1 MRRLGNAVTRLLCTR
16 HWNGQNATYV
26 RTATAPEANLT
37 VYCVNRIASDV
48 SAKQQRRGGD
58 VARAQE
64 LVVSCTP
71 VLERKWHT

>member
-1 MRRLGNAVTRLLCTR
+1 MRRLGDAVTRLLCTQ

-26 RTATAPEANLT
+26 RTATAPGANLT

-71 VLERKWHT
+71 VLEWKWHT